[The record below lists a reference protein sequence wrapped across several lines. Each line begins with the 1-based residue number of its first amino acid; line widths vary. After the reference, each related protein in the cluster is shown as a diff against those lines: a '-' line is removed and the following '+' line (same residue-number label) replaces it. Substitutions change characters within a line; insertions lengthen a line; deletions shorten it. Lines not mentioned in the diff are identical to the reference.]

1 MGVQSAHETSCCIGI
16 PQTMDGIQIKTGTI
30 PLIMSQ
36 FNKEFTE
43 ITVLR
48 GMQFYQVVTE
58 DSEKISPSIFRAA

>member
-1 MGVQSAHETSCCIGI
+1 
-16 PQTMDGIQIKTGTI
+16 MDGIQIKTGTI